1 MMKNK
6 FQHLSNGKTVIFAV
20 KGGKEAGE
28 FYIDTACF
36 DMLDKLIEDYC
47 VVRFKDGKEQIF
59 AKINGRYVKLARV
72 IAGIL
77 DSNDQQVVVANGDE
91 FDLRRNNLVVCKNG
105 DVRKAEFKEKLKEI
119 ASQLPPLQK
128 VEADSKSANEGSQQ
142 TTIGS
147 NSTIT
152 LTFNDGEGR
161 AFTIEVRDRE
171 ETKKIME
178 DIRNYYLLPLAK
190 KLAL

>member
-1 MMKNK
+1 MKNK
-6 FQHLSNGKTVIFAV
+6 FMHLNDGKTVIFAI

-28 FYIDTACF
+28 FYIDTSCF

-59 AKINGRYVKLARV
+59 AKVNGRYVKLARI
-72 IAGIL
+72 IAGIS
-77 DSNDQQVVVANGDE
+77 DSADQQVVLANGNE
-91 FDLRRNNLVVCKNG
+91 FDLRCENLVVCKNG
-105 DVRKAEFKEKLKEI
+105 EVRKAEFKEKLKAI
-119 ASQLPPLQK
+119 AAQLPPLPK
-128 VEADSKSANEGSQQ
+128 INETDSQLANGGSQ
-142 TTIGS
+142 TTIGFD
-147 NSTIT
+147 STIT

-171 ETKKIME
+171 ETKKIIE

-190 KLAL
+190 KLTL

>member
-1 MMKNK
+1 MKNK
-6 FQHLSNGKTVIFAV
+6 FKHLNDGKTVIFAV
-20 KGGKEAGE
+20 KGEKEAGE
-28 FYIDTACF
+28 FYIDTSCF

-59 AKINGRYVKLARV
+59 AKFNGRYVKLARI
-72 IAGIL
+72 IAGIS
-77 DSNDQQVVVANGDE
+77 DSADQQVVLANGNE
-91 FDLRRNNLVVCKNG
+91 FDLRCRNLVVCKNG
-105 DVRKAEFKEKLKEI
+105 EARKAEFKKKLKAI
-119 ASQLPPLQK
+119 AAQLPPLPK
-128 VEADSKSANEGSQQ
+128 ANEADSQLANPHPQ
-142 TTIGS
+142 TSIGFES
-147 NSTIT
+147 NIT

-171 ETKKIME
+171 EAKKIME